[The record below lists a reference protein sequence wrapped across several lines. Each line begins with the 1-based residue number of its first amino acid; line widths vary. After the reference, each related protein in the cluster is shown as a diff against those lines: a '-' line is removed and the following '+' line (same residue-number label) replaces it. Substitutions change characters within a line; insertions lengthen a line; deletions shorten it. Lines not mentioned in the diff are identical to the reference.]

1 MHQARPAAGLLD
13 LIGNPIPVGGGFHR
27 YLRSWLAFMQCCA
40 NRSRP
45 VLHAILSQLPG
56 VGLLVLHPRVM
67 LVTIKGNIFFHARLL
82 SFSSP
87 APKYTAARSR
97 AFIFSF
103 RPEQADAFSHRSSA
117 NESSCEVEESLFDAS
132 RKPNPNLTCHRSAHL
147 HSSFATPVL

>member
-1 MHQARPAAGLLD
+1 MHQARLAAGLLD
-13 LIGNPIPVGGGFHR
+13 LIGNPIPVSGGFYS
-27 YLRSWLAFMQCCA
+27 YLRSWLAFMQCCS

-87 APKYTAARSR
+87 APNIPPSGVALSYFHSDRSKPTFFPLLR
-97 AFIFSF
+97 
-103 RPEQADAFSHRSSA
+103 
-117 NESSCEVEESLFDAS
+117 SCEGVGL
-132 RKPNPNLTCHRSAHL
+132 RSG
-147 HSSFATPVL
+147 ATV

>member
-13 LIGNPIPVGGGFHR
+13 LISNPIPVGGGFHR
-27 YLRSWLAFMQCCA
+27 YLRSWLAFIQCCS

-45 VLHAILSQLPG
+45 VLHAILSQLSG

-87 APKYTAARSR
+87 APTYTAVRSR

-103 RPEQADAFSHRSSA
+103 RPEQADALSPRSLAPPRNPCGGGNLSGYVAPHFRFSPRA
-117 NESSCEVEESLFDAS
+117 LSLLRA
-132 RKPNPNLTCHRSAHL
+132 P
-147 HSSFATPVL
+147 